1 MNPQNRRY
9 QLKQGVAAKGGL
21 AVLSALLSRATL
33 ASRLGRQFGGK
44 RDLYDAFGY
53 KKELNFDDY
62 FMKYDR
68 QDIAGRIVEAPAV
81 GTWNCPLG
89 HQLVVEDDD
98 FSKDTSFE
106 EAWKEFSTRL
116 RVLHYLQRVDV
127 LAGLGRY
134 AVLVIG
140 IRNGGAMDQPLKRGS
155 VKRPED
161 IIYLSVFSEK
171 SAEIKEWETNSNDE
185 NYGRP
190 KIYEIDFAN
199 PEARKWGFSVSKQ
212 RVHFSRV
219 IHVAEGLLEDDV
231 FGRPR
236 LKRVMNRLE
245 DVEKVAG
252 GGAEAFWLNAYRGL
266 HANLDENVD
275 LDPKQEKELSAEIDE
290 YIHGLRRVI
299 RTQGMQL
306 KELGGHVADPRGVFE
321 TLLALISSATS
332 IPKRILLGAERG
344 ELASTQDEV
353 NWNTYLKRRQEQF
366 AEPVLRSL
374 IDRLIW
380 LGALPE
386 PKDGYKVNWPNLF
399 ELSAK
404 EKAEIAN
411 TMATAIRNYAPFGET
426 DRVVS
431 PSEFREKILGLEPEH
446 PDLRKDEDGDSEL
459 EEATEVD
466 PEFLEQAG
474 RRPRG
479 NSAQEDSQWPA
490 PAEGV

>member
-1 MNPQNRRY
+1 VLEGGYYVNPQNRRY

-219 IHVAEGLLEDDV
+219 IHLAEG
-231 FGRPR
+231 
-236 LKRVMNRLE
+236 
-245 DVEKVAG
+245 
-252 GGAEAFWLNAYRGL
+252 
-266 HANLDENVD
+266 
-275 LDPKQEKELSAEIDE
+275 
-290 YIHGLRRVI
+290 
-299 RTQGMQL
+299 
-306 KELGGHVADPRGVFE
+306 
-321 TLLALISSATS
+321 
-332 IPKRILLGAERG
+332 
-344 ELASTQDEV
+344 
-353 NWNTYLKRRQEQF
+353 
-366 AEPVLRSL
+366 
-374 IDRLIW
+374 
-380 LGALPE
+380 
-386 PKDGYKVNWPNLF
+386 
-399 ELSAK
+399 
-404 EKAEIAN
+404 
-411 TMATAIRNYAPFGET
+411 
-426 DRVVS
+426 
-431 PSEFREKILGLEPEH
+431 
-446 PDLRKDEDGDSEL
+446 
-459 EEATEVD
+459 
-466 PEFLEQAG
+466 
-474 RRPRG
+474 
-479 NSAQEDSQWPA
+479 
-490 PAEGV
+490 